1 LASVQLKKGA
11 NMATLVEN
19 VLEIEAPSSRR
30 SVAVASA
37 TTIKSRVVELWPAT
51 IVGVG
56 LGLSLAWTAGLFWLV
71 YVMV

>member
-1 LASVQLKKGA
+1 
-11 NMATLVEN
+11 MATLVEN
-19 VLEIEAPSSRR
+19 VLAIEAPASRR
-30 SVAVASA
+30 SRAVASA